1 MMPTM
6 PMLAPSHTQN
16 NSEAV
21 PCRWSSVTDSM
32 PAVSTDQG
40 RSAAGCSGRW
50 RVRGDMVKGSPLHLR
65 RFDERFSY
73 PQGRSPG
80 CRLDALSRLPR
91 PAAQWHIGED
101 SPVTVAGPRRIL
113 TGFPILP
120 HRPSPCDG
128 TRSVGTPCDVAP
140 RLAGSCQFH
149 PGALGSVGIGAPSR
163 LDRSTVRG
171 RHEDDTAHAPCRL
184 TPRTGQTPT

>member
-1 MMPTM
+1 
-6 PMLAPSHTQN
+6 LAPSHTQN

-40 RSAAGCSGRW
+40 RSAVGCSDRW

-65 RFDERFSY
+65 RFHERFSY

-80 CRLDALSRLPR
+80 CRIAALSRLPR
-91 PAAQWHIGED
+91 PAAQWHIGEN

-120 HRPSPCDG
+120 HRPGPCG
-128 TRSVGTPCDVAP
+128 GTPLGGDTL
-140 RLAGSCQFH
+140 RR
-149 PGALGSVGIGAPSR
+149 GAEASR
-163 LDRSTVRG
+163 ELPVPPG
-171 RHEDDTAHAPCRL
+171 RHPVGRNHAVIRPVSA
-184 TPRTGQTPT
+184 T